1 MNKKRYTLTYYEEHK
16 KESTLYD
23 IAEKDFY
30 NAELEALKKLAE
42 VKNLDYKRKDK
53 ITLTNNK
60 TKAVYTANWPKT
72 SPVTD
77 QKRRFYLRN
86 FVYNNGKKQKNENV
100 WLKDI
105 FSIELVLILLIASI
119 ISVIVFNITPS
130 LSNTKL
136 KSVADFIFLV
146 FLVMTQLLKE
156 FLYEKIRDTFNNLR
170 VMSLHIL
177 AFELALSFSTFT
189 TIYAATNGGKL
200 PMSEESKWFT
210 EFYLIGLVVLAIFI
224 IIRVNK
230 DTKLISN
237 RENFHNHNK

>member
-1 MNKKRYTLTYYEEHK
+1 MNKKRFTLTYYEEHK
-16 KESTLYD
+16 KEATLYD

-72 SPVTD
+72 RPVTD

-86 FVYNNGKKQKNENV
+86 FVYNNGKQQEKVNM
-100 WLKDI
+100 WLNNI
-105 FSIELVLILLIASI
+105 FLIELALLLLIASI
-119 ISVIVFNITPS
+119 VFVILFNITPS
-130 LSNTKL
+130 LSNSNL
-136 KSVADFIFLV
+136 KPAVDLIFLC
-146 FLVMTQLLKE
+146 FLVTTQLLKE

-170 VMSLHIL
+170 VMSLHIFV
-177 AFELALSFSTFT
+177 FEFALSFSTFT
-189 TIYAATNGGKL
+189 SIYAATNGGKL
-200 PMSEESKWFT
+200 PFSKEGKWFT
-210 EFYLIGLVVLAIFI
+210 EYYLIGLVILTIFI

-230 DTKLISN
+230 DAKLISN